1 MHDLMTTPERA
12 RRRRIG
18 WLALALAI
26 ALLPDVSAA
35 QGSVLRVTLR
45 DAAGQGLPGIT
56 IILRDEAGQELD
68 RQVTDVTGAV
78 TFDLVDAIVRVA
90 VEGQVPDGP
99 RLIQLGDDAAGVRV
113 TLDPSDNHR
122 AIDLRVEADGLV
134 LPDPATMLS
143 LEQGGASVAPDLPSA
158 QQEPSGQVVD
168 PAPETAPPAPWWAP
182 GVTLLV
188 IVAALGGLLLLRR
201 GRAA

>member
-1 MHDLMTTPERA
+1 MQHPISAQER
-12 RRRRIG
+12 RQRIG

-35 QGSVLRVTLR
+35 QGVALRVTLR

-68 RQVTDVTGAV
+68 RQTTDASGAAA
-78 TFDLVDAIVRVA
+78 FDVLDMVVRVA
-90 VEGQVPDGP
+90 VEGQPQGGP
-99 RLIQLGDDAAGVRV
+99 RLFQLGDDVTGVRV
-113 TLDPSDNHR
+113 TLGPGDGR
-122 AIDLRVEADGLV
+122 TLDLRVEADGLV

-158 QQEPSGQVVD
+158 QQEPSAPAVTA
-168 PAPETAPPAPWWAP
+168 APEPAPPAPWWAP
-182 GVTLLV
+182 GASLLV

-201 GRAA
+201 GRAAR